1 MNAFI
6 EHHQPAIRFDYACF
20 DRILLNG
27 VIQVLQNPA
36 CVVGFLKEKRQ
47 ADGEK
52 LTSQFRMVWKVIG
65 GPKLVEEHYFN
76 PARKWRF
83 DFAHLE
89 SRVAIELEGG
99 IWSGGRHTRPPG
111 GMGASDDGWHL

>member
-6 EHHQPAIRFDYACF
+6 EHHQQAIRFDYSCF

-47 ADGEK
+47 AVRVTPANSVRRAAVSGAK
-52 LTSQFRMVWKVIG
+52 CKRPVSSATWSS
-65 GPKLVEEHYFN
+65 FN
-76 PARKWRF
+76 
-83 DFAHLE
+83 
-89 SRVAIELEGG
+89 
-99 IWSGGRHTRPPG
+99 RPPD
-111 GMGASDDGWHL
+111 APSCERDGFCRKA

>member
-47 ADGEK
+47 ATRVTRHRKFGRGEVATVFRTTYLKGFDGKEK
-52 LTSQFRMVWKVIG
+52 
-65 GPKLVEEHYFN
+65 
-76 PARKWRF
+76 
-83 DFAHLE
+83 
-89 SRVAIELEGG
+89 EGN
-99 IWSGGRHTRPPG
+99 TYY
-111 GMGASDDGWHL
+111 A